1 MDYKRRKQDLINAIN
16 RLNNISN
23 NNSGDINSKL
33 EALRNNIGD
42 AIACNP
48 NYDFSYE
55 LFNERKKDRGQNDGK
70 INDARYYLEAELRVV
85 EQKIREEERKAKE
98 AEAAKQ
104 AAAQQKSY
112 SSTST
117 SSFTSNIGEKLLDS
131 TSSLIKSTFNFTRK
145 I

>member
-1 MDYKRRKQDLINAIN
+1 MNYKRRRQDLINAIN

-55 LFNERKKDRGQNDGK
+55 LFNDRKKDRGQSDGK

-85 EQKIREEERKAKE
+85 EQKIREEERKAK
-98 AEAAKQ
+98 
-104 AAAQQKSY
+104 AAANQ
-112 SSTST
+112 SSTQTTTST
-117 SSFTSNIGEKLLDS
+117 SFSFQSNIGESLLDR
-131 TSSLIKSTFNFTRK
+131 TSSLIKGTFNFTNK
-145 I
+145 T